1 MKCLITGS
9 KGFTGYHL
17 KESLLKDGF
26 DVVECDVDILDK
38 NTLNA
43 FLKEKQPDCVAHLA
57 AQSFVHNTD
66 VSSIY
71 NTNIVG
77 TYNLLEAVFET
88 CKNVKSILL
97 ASSATVYGNKEG
109 TLNESTDV
117 HPQNDYGVSK
127 LAMEHMASL
136 WFNKLP
142 LFIVRPF
149 NYTGVGQANHFL
161 IPKIVDH
168 FKRKTP
174 FIELGNI
181 DVSREFQDVR
191 DVISFYKTLLQ
202 NPPIHKTINICSGIS
217 YALKDVIH
225 LLEDMTNYKIE
236 IKVNQDFVRPND
248 IKDLKG
254 DPSLLYSLIGKRDVF
269 DLEETL
275 RWMLNN
281 ENWN

>member
-9 KGFTGYHL
+9 KGFTGKHL

-26 DVVECDVDILDK
+26 DVIDCDVDILDK
-38 NTLNA
+38 NTLKA

-57 AQSFVHNTD
+57 AQSFVHNSD

-77 TYNLLEAVFET
+77 TYNLLDAVFET

-142 LFIVRPF
+142 IFIVRPF

-168 FKRKTP
+168 FKKKEH

-191 DVISFYKTLLQ
+191 DVVYFYKSLLQ
-202 NPPIHKTINICSGIS
+202 HPPLHKTINICSGVS
-217 YALKDVIH
+217 YALKDVLS
-225 LLEDMTNYKIE
+225 LLEGVTGHKIE
-236 IKVNQDFVRPND
+236 IKINQDFVRPND
-248 IKDLKG
+248 MKELKG
-254 DPSLLYSLIGKRDVF
+254 DPHQLYSLIEKKKIYNLRDT
-269 DLEETL
+269 LE
-275 RWMLNN
+275 WMLD
-281 ENWN
+281 ENRN